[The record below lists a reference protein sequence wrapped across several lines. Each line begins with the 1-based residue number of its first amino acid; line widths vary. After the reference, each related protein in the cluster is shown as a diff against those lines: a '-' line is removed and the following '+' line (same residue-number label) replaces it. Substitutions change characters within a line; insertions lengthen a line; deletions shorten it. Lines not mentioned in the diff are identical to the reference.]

1 MAQSTNTLDRYA
13 LADNGDNAREDLRN
27 IISDISPT
35 DTPFQSS
42 IGRDT
47 ATNTYTE
54 WLMDSLATAL
64 IGAPA

>member
-1 MAQSTNTLDRYA
+1 M
-13 LADNGDNAREDLRN
+13 N

-42 IGRDT
+42 IGRDK